1 MPRDVNG
8 TYTLPGGNPVVTNT
22 LISSVWGN
30 TTLADVAT
38 ALTNSLDRTGTASG
52 MTGQFKAAAGTVGA
66 PGVSWQ
72 LETSTGFYRVGAG
85 DIAFS
90 IAGVLLIDLQ
100 AAAITLWN
108 SSVAGV
114 ATLTASN
121 TSTTATQDLMLAM
134 LSGSTQLRIYIAN
147 QNRATTVLTGGPATS
162 QTAIYTTNANPIV
175 FGTNSVA
182 RGTLDSV
189 GTWNFT
195 GPTGDIQTAVF
206 TATAGQATTANV
218 RLIGASG
225 ASQLEFRDSTNASSC
240 HWRYGNVAVGNLSLY
255 DSSPGSGTAFFN
267 LIQGTRAIQFKG
279 PVSGVL
285 QDMTPDTGTF
295 TITYTGMTA
304 GVTGTA
310 RWVRI
315 GNIVLLTLP
324 VATGTSNSVN
334 MSATGIP
341 AAINPTRLQV
351 VPYYATGAAT
361 NAGALTGIVFTININ
376 NTIDMGNNTQAL
388 GTWTNSGVKGISAVL
403 TMVYVL
409 N

>member
-162 QTAIYTTNANPIV
+162 QTAIYTTNANP
-175 FGTNSVA
+175 
-182 RGTLDSV
+182 
-189 GTWNFT
+189 
-195 GPTGDIQTAVF
+195 
-206 TATAGQATTANV
+206 
-218 RLIGASG
+218 
-225 ASQLEFRDSTNASSC
+225 
-240 HWRYGNVAVGNLSLY
+240 
-255 DSSPGSGTAFFN
+255 
-267 LIQGTRAIQFKG
+267 
-279 PVSGVL
+279 
-285 QDMTPDTGTF
+285 
-295 TITYTGMTA
+295 
-304 GVTGTA
+304 
-310 RWVRI
+310 
-315 GNIVLLTLP
+315 
-324 VATGTSNSVN
+324 
-334 MSATGIP
+334 
-341 AAINPTRLQV
+341 
-351 VPYYATGAAT
+351 
-361 NAGALTGIVFTININ
+361 
-376 NTIDMGNNTQAL
+376 
-388 GTWTNSGVKGISAVL
+388 
-403 TMVYVL
+403 
-409 N
+409 